1 MGRKAK
7 QVGEV
12 NKSAAIRDLLK
23 EKPDIKANDAVS
35 ALAERGIAIKP
46 SLFYIV
52 KGKVAGGKK
61 RRRKNKRKAM
71 NLIAASVNGSA
82 AATVPAKEKSD
93 ALATIRKI
101 KGLAA
106 EVGGL
111 RSLRAL
117 VEALSE

>member
-23 EKPDIKANDAVS
+23 EKPNIKANDAVS
-35 ALAERGIAIKP
+35 ALAEKGITVKT

-61 RRRKNKRKAM
+61 RRRKNTKAAVK
-71 NLIAASVNGSA
+71 LVAASTTGNG
-82 AATVPAKEKSD
+82 D
-93 ALATIRKI
+93 ALSTIVKI
-101 KGLAA
+101 KKLAA
-106 EVGGL
+106 EVGGIGAL
-111 RSLRAL
+111 KSL
-117 VEALSE
+117 VDVLSQ

>member
-7 QVGEV
+7 QEGEV
-12 NKSAAIRDLLK
+12 NRSQAIRDLLK
-23 EKPDIKANDAVS
+23 ESPKIKASEAIS
-35 ALAERGIAIKP
+35 TLAAKGVTVT
-46 SLFYIV
+46 SGHFHVV
-52 KGKVAGGKK
+52 KGKLLGRKS
-61 RRRKNKRKAM
+61 RRKKNKQKAVG
-71 NLIAASVNGSA
+71 LITAPVNGE
-82 AATVPAKEKSD
+82 ATAPTKVKSD
-93 ALATIRKI
+93 ALATIQKI

>member
-7 QVGEV
+7 QAAEV
-12 NKSAAIRDLLK
+12 NRSQAIRDLLK

-35 ALAERGIAIKP
+35 ALAEKGITIKS

-52 KGKVAGGKK
+52 KGKVAGGKI
-61 RRRKNKRKAM
+61 RRRKNKRKAI
-71 NLIAASVNGSA
+71 NLIAASTNGDTV
-82 AATVPAKEKSD
+82 ATTPTKVKSD
-93 ALATIRKI
+93 ALATIQKI

-111 RSLRAL
+111 RSLKAL

>member
-35 ALAERGIAIKP
+35 ALAEKGITVKS